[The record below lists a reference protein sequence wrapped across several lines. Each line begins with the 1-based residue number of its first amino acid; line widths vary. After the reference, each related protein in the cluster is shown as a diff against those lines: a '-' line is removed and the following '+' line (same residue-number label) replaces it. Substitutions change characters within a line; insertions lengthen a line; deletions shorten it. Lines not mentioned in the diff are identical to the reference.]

1 MVASDPM
8 KTNNNRKKT
17 RNVFWKADLLKF
29 GSGCHTELDAVC
41 CLNLFQFLDRWLAQA
56 QYNPKWI
63 TLTVYWEM
71 CWFLNYIRPH
81 KIIIIETNTLF
92 YLTRSFLTPT
102 SYSAKCTNDGAV
114 DNSVVCLRR
123 VSAHTWRFDFSRSR
137 SSICVRSLSLCI
149 YYQVH

>member
-17 RNVFWKADLLKF
+17 RNVFLKADLRGIWQWL
-29 GSGCHTELDAVC
+29 SRWAWCSVL
-41 CLNLFQFLDRWLAQA
+41 LNLFQFLDRWLAQA

-102 SYSAKCTNDGAV
+102 SYIAKCTNDGAV